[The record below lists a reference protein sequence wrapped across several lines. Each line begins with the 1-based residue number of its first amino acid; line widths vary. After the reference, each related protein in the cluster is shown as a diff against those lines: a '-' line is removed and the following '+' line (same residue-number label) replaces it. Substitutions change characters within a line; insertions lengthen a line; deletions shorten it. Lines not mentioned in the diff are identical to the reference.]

1 MPTMPNTLLWL
12 SRALALAMALFIG
25 VFALDAF
32 SEGPSFWAAL
42 PHFLR
47 HLLPTWILLAAI
59 AVAWRRPWIGG
70 LAFLSLA
77 GWYATRVRRLDWI
90 LVIAGPLVLVAT
102 LYFLSWWWPRRWG
115 RAA

>member
-1 MPTMPNTLLWL
+1 M
-12 SRALALAMALFIG
+12 
-25 VFALDAF
+25 
-32 SEGPSFWAAL
+32 
-42 PHFLR
+42 
-47 HLLPTWILLAAI
+47 
-59 AVAWRRPWIGG
+59 GG

-90 LVIAGPLVLVAT
+90 LVIAGPLVLLAT